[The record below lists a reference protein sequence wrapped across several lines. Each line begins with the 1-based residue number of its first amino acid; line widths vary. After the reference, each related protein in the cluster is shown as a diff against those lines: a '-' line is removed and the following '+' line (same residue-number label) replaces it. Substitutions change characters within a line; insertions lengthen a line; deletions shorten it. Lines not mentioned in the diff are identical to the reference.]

1 MVTRFWIRG
10 GITFPLTISAPPS
23 IPGGLE
29 FFTRRI
35 RMTPMKTM
43 TCFLLKSLLALL
55 SWVSVSLPAWAAD
68 DEKDFKSLF
77 TGKDLSGWRIM
88 GGGQSGWKVTPD
100 KLVVNS
106 WTKGKPGSD
115 LVSEKTF
122 RNFTL
127 RFDYLI
133 RQGGNSGVYL
143 RGRHEIQLIDD
154 DDSRQLSAVSNG
166 AIYNQ
171 VSPAVFAS
179 KPGGAWQ
186 TMEITILGNAITVI
200 LNGKLIHD
208 RVPCPRPTAKP
219 LNANMNTPGPLL
231 LQGRLG
237 DVKFRDMRLKELPN

>member
-1 MVTRFWIRG
+1 
-10 GITFPLTISAPPS
+10 
-23 IPGGLE
+23 
-29 FFTRRI
+29 
-35 RMTPMKTM
+35 MTLMKT
-43 TCFLLKSLLALL
+43 TTRSCLNYLLALL
-55 SWVSVSLPAWAAD
+55 AWVSVSLPARAAD
-68 DEKDFKSLF
+68 DEKDFKPLF
-77 TGKDLSGWRIM
+77 TGKDLSGWRVM

-106 WTKGKPGSD
+106 WTKGRPGSD

-154 DDSRQLSAVSNG
+154 DGARQLSAVSNG

-179 KPGGAWQ
+179 KPGGEWQ
-186 TMEITILGNAITVI
+186 TMEITIIGNAITVI
-200 LNGKLIHD
+200 LNGKTIHD

-219 LNANMNTPGPLL
+219 LDANMNAPGPLL

-237 DVKFRDMRLKELPN
+237 DVKFRNVRIKEFPN